1 MTAVDRRQAR
11 KLAHGFA
18 WGRIAI
24 GGCLAALPGVGGA
37 ACVGREESRRTGSK
51 FFARGLGAR
60 DVALGAGALLA
71 LRHDAPVRGWVEAGG
86 LADATDVVSV
96 VLAFPRLPRT
106 PRWMVLAVV
115 LTAPAAASLLAP
127 GVDEP
132 EKGARGA

>member
-1 MTAVDRRQAR
+1 MDRRQAR
-11 KLAHGFA
+11 RLVQGLA
-18 WGRIAI
+18 WGRIAF
-24 GGCLAALPGVGGA
+24 GGCLAAFPATAGGA
-37 ACVGREESRRTGSK
+37 LVGSEESRRTGSK
-51 FFARGLGAR
+51 AFARGLGAR

-106 PRWMVLAVV
+106 LRWMVLAVV
-115 LTAPAAASLLAP
+115 LTAAAAASLLAP
-127 GVDEP
+127 GVDEA

>member
-71 LRHDAPVRGWVEAGG
+71 LRHDAPVRGWLEAGG
-86 LADATDVVSV
+86 LADAGDALSML
-96 VLAFPRLPRT
+96 LAFGRLPRRL
-106 PRWMVLAVV
+106 RWALLA
-115 LTAPAAASLLAP
+115 AAASSVVMARVLSARVD
-127 GVDEP
+127 GV
-132 EKGARGA
+132 